1 MARPPRKK
9 TGYTPRVAGH
19 TRPVER
25 AQNPVERAQDPVERA
40 QDPVERAQKP
50 VERAQERVERAQD
63 PVDRDATV
71 ADKSDVVADKSDVD
85 ADKTDVDADKT
96 DVDADKTEVIER
108 PRPAGKTRPISR
120 VSTLKPSETP
130 PKAPG
135 ARTSLRNLPT
145 PSSASIG
152 FGPRSVAILAGIA
165 ALLAVVAV
173 ILALKPG
180 ADIGPNKAFIDQGA
194 TTELISQAQT
204 KICAA
209 NSATGVKFDEWSAKA
224 RAGLTGEALDQFN
237 KQVGSLKQVLEQ
249 AKATTDCQIDAIGVR
264 DLTGDSDGS
273 QATILVN
280 MVISGTQNGVPT
292 QSLTPR
298 YQVQMR
304 KQGDSWLIAKVQDV

>member
-1 MARPPRKK
+1 
-9 TGYTPRVAGH
+9 
-19 TRPVER
+19 
-25 AQNPVERAQDPVERA
+25 AQDPVERAQDPVERA
-40 QDPVERAQKP
+40 QDPVERAQDP
-50 VERAQERVERAQD
+50 VERAQD
-63 PVDRDATV
+63 PVERAQDPVERAQEPVERAQEPVDSDSTV
-71 ADKSDVVADKSDVD
+71 ADKS
-85 ADKTDVDADKT
+85 

-130 PKAPG
+130 PEVPG

>member
-25 AQNPVERAQDPVERA
+25 AQDPVERA
-40 QDPVERAQKP
+40 QEP
-50 VERAQERVERAQD
+50 VERAQE
-63 PVDRDATV
+63 PVDSDSTV
-71 ADKSDVVADKSDVD
+71 ADKS
-85 ADKTDVDADKT
+85 

-130 PKAPG
+130 PEVPG